1 MGVGRGGVLS
11 GVTLQRSP
19 WTGATELG
27 VRFPWTRTVL
37 IPAASRPLELSPPEP
52 PSRLPASAPPPR
64 RPRGDPVSPGAGAAP
79 HVARGPLF
87 ASVTA
92 NRTQTVP
99 QGFLLPPPPIRG
111 HPRTT
116 PARAGRR
123 GESLISLRVFLH
135 ASPSGRRESG
145 PASDRAQSP
154 EPLTAAVS
162 PFPQSIP
169 LPLSTSPKGRD
180 PVARKN
186 NNNNNISGSQLFFK
200 RKPSHRALS

>member
-1 MGVGRGGVLS
+1 M
-11 GVTLQRSP
+11 
-19 WTGATELG
+19 
-27 VRFPWTRTVL
+27 
-37 IPAASRPLELSPPEP
+37 
-52 PSRLPASAPPPR
+52 
-64 RPRGDPVSPGAGAAP
+64 SPGAGAAP

-111 HPRTT
+111 HPRMT
-116 PARAGRR
+116 PTRAGRR

-135 ASPSGRRESG
+135 ASPSGRRKSG

-180 PVARKN
+180 PVARKIITIIIYQAASFSLN
-186 NNNNNISGSQLFFK
+186 ESHPTVLCLNLPLVPSKLHSLCLAEGS
-200 RKPSHRALS
+200 RALA